1 MLTSCLKNKSPEL
14 PRRPSE
20 ATTQAAQTA
29 AEIAMWTCRN
39 CNARF
44 SFNQVEAQIDESGFF
59 FICRDCDY
67 RNNLVNMG
75 PDAAGR
81 PQLIQR
87 DDK

>member
-1 MLTSCLKNKSPEL
+1 
-14 PRRPSE
+14 
-20 ATTQAAQTA
+20 
-29 AEIAMWTCRN
+29 MWTCRN

-44 SFNQVEAQIDESGFF
+44 SFNQVEAQTDESGFF

-87 DDK
+87 DDE